1 MITRAYQNSKGE
13 RQELTLSPEVWDSIT
28 DVDLEKILGFAEE
41 PKVEPAPKEAKA
53 PAKAKGP
60 VKKRSAK

>member
-13 RQELTLSPEVWDSIT
+13 RQEVTLSPEVWGSIT

-41 PKVEPAPKEAKA
+41 VEVEPAPEEVEATEEA
-53 PAKAKGP
+53 EAP
-60 VKKRSAK
+60 VKKRFAK